1 MTDAAHDDPAA
12 LAAPDVHGAPA
23 ARSVVAALKAAGVDH
38 AFTVPG
44 ESFLGVLNELHDEP
58 AIRTIATRHEGGAA
72 FMAEAYAKVSR
83 RPAACLATR
92 AVGAANLAVGLH
104 TALQDSS
111 PVIALLGQVSTD
123 ARHREA
129 FQEIDLETFLGATT
143 KWSVEPDDPAT
154 LGDITYAAARRA
166 LEGRPGPT
174 AVAFREDL
182 LTAEVPE
189 AAYEPIRAARPHA
202 SPDDAAEALRLIR
215 EAERPLILAGLDV
228 IATRSAAKLQ
238 ELAERE
244 HVPVAAIWRRPDAY
258 PNDDHLYV
266 GHPGLGVL
274 PCVTHTL
281 HEADLWVV
289 LGDRLDEN
297 TTAGYS
303 LPAEGTDV
311 VHVWLDAG
319 RLEPRGRGRGIL
331 AGADSFI
338 EQCLDFGAG
347 SPSPRHTEDRLA
359 WVTDRRDA
367 WVRQSTPRA
376 REVREGYVDQ
386 FAVHEVMR
394 RLIPRGSVIVTDA
407 GNFSSYA
414 SRYLPVHAEGTFVAP
429 LSGAM
434 GYAVPACIGARLAR
448 PDRLVVGTAGDG
460 GFLMTA
466 NELQTAAREGIALT
480 LVVFDNAT
488 YGTIRMHQERRYPG
502 RPIATALGE
511 SDLAGLARSLGVEAV
526 RVSSLADFE
535 AAFVAALGSE
545 RASVIVVP
553 TDPEQVSAAIHDA
566 ELVAGPATGAE
577 PDRGD

>member
-1 MTDAAHDDPAA
+1 M
-12 LAAPDVHGAPA
+12 
-23 ARSVVAALKAAGVDH
+23 
-38 AFTVPG
+38 
-44 ESFLGVLNELHDEP
+44 
-58 AIRTIATRHEGGAA
+58 
-72 FMAEAYAKVSR
+72 
-83 RPAACLATR
+83 
-92 AVGAANLAVGLH
+92 
-104 TALQDSS
+104 
-111 PVIALLGQVSTD
+111 
-123 ARHREA
+123 
-129 FQEIDLETFLGATT
+129 
-143 KWSVEPDDPAT
+143 
-154 LGDITYAAARRA
+154 
-166 LEGRPGPT
+166 
-174 AVAFREDL
+174 
-182 LTAEVPE
+182 
-189 AAYEPIRAARPHA
+189 AAYEPIHPARPHA

-228 IATRSAAKLQ
+228 IATRSAARLQ

-274 PCVTHTL
+274 PCVAQTL
-281 HEADLWVV
+281 READLWVV

-303 LPAEGTDV
+303 LPAAGTDV

-338 EQCLDFGAG
+338 DECLDFGAG
-347 SPSPRHTEDRLA
+347 SPSPRHTESRLA
-359 WVTDRRDA
+359 WAARRRDA
-367 WVRQSTPRA
+367 WVRQSTPRPH
-376 REVREGYVDQ
+376 EVREGYVDQ

-394 RLIPRGSVIVTDA
+394 RLIPPGSVIVTDA

-414 SRYLPVHAEGTFVAP
+414 SRYLPVHEEGTFVAP

-434 GYAVPACIGARLAR
+434 GYAVPACIGAKLAR

-466 NELQTAAREGIALT
+466 NELQTAAREGVAFT

-488 YGTIRMHQERRYPG
+488 YGTIRMHQERHYPG

-511 SDLAGLARSLGVEAV
+511 TDLAGLARSLGVEG
-526 RVSSLADFE
+526 VSVESVAQFE
-535 AAFVAALGSE
+535 THSPPRSASE
-545 RASVIVVP
+545 RATVIVVP
-553 TDPEQVSAAIHDA
+553 TDPEQISAAMHDA
-566 ELVAGPATGAE
+566 ELSVEPPAGNGS
-577 PDRGD
+577 DRGD